1 MYRTS
6 SPLLGV
12 ANVVMAA
19 TPLVAAIFVVMGAF
33 GR

>member
-1 MYRTS
+1 MSRH
-6 SPLLGV
+6 PMLGV

-19 TPLVAAIFVVMGAF
+19 TPLVAVVFAVLAGF